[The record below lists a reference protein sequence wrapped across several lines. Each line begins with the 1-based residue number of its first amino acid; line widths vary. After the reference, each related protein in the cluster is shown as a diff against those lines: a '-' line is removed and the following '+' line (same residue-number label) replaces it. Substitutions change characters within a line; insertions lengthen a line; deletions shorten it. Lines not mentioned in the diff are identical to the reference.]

1 MHADNDP
8 HAAERAKW
16 RNFPRVRPDGIVAP
30 GSGQESVWDYPRP
43 PRVEPAERPVR
54 VEFGGRILA
63 ETARALRVCET
74 SSPPVYYIP
83 PADVLLDC
91 LEPSTRTSF
100 CEWKGVASYW
110 SVRVG
115 DRLAKDAA
123 WSYPTP
129 DPGYEA
135 IRDYLAFYPR
145 RMDACYVG
153 ADRVEPQP
161 GFYYGGW
168 VTPNLVGPFKGVPG
182 SEAW

>member
-1 MHADNDP
+1 M
-8 HAAERAKW
+8 
-16 RNFPRVRPDGIVAP
+16 RVAR
-30 GSGQESVWDYPRP
+30 R
-43 PRVEPAERPVR
+43 
-54 VEFGGRILA
+54 
-63 ETARALRVCET
+63 TARAGPSR
-74 SSPPVYYIP
+74 SHSPS
-83 PADVLLDC
+83 DVLLDC
-91 LEPSTRTSF
+91 LEPSDRTSF
-100 CEWKGVASYW
+100 CEWKGVACYW

-168 VTPNLVGPFKGVPG
+168 ITPNPPPEEVRPFRPLRPARVPRRG
-182 SEAW
+182 AAGFHPTPARPEVPPA